1 MSHVDSKHRMPHGGS
16 KSIIRAA
23 LAFAVFTALAGCTNS
38 EQDSTVGGQGATPKS
53 GPGHAGHA
61 DASADPGSS
70 SAAKGKGGTGHVSVE
85 LKNAQ
90 GADAGTV
97 DFTQN
102 GSKVVITID
111 AKGLTPGFHAVHIH
125 AIGKCEPH
133 STAPDGQG
141 APGAFLSA
149 GGHYQA
155 PGHSGMPMS
164 GDLTNVLVLKDGTGK
179 LTLETD
185 AFQLAQLA
193 AGAGTS
199 IIVHDK
205 ASNFANIPADRY
217 KSEQEGGPVP
227 DETTMKTEDAGG
239 RAVCGVIAPAA

>member
-1 MSHVDSKHRMPHGGS
+1 MSHVDSKRKASHGDSTGVV
-16 KSIIRAA
+16 RAA
-23 LAFAVFTALAGCTNS
+23 LAFAALAALAGCTNS
-38 EQDSTVGGQGATPKS
+38 EQDSVVGGPGATPKS
-53 GPGHAGHA
+53 GAAHPGHVG
-61 DASADPGSS
+61 ASAEPGAS
-70 SAAKGKGGTGHVSVE
+70 SAAKGNGGSEHASAE

-102 GSKVVITID
+102 GGKVVIKID
-111 AKGLTPGFHAVHIH
+111 VKGLTPGFHAVHIH
-125 AIGKCEPH
+125 AVGKCEPQ
-133 STAPDGQG
+133 STAPGGQG

-155 PGHSGMPMS
+155 PGHTGMPMS
-164 GDLTNVLVLKDGTGK
+164 GDLTNLLVMKDGTGK

-185 AFQLAQLA
+185 AFQLSQLDS
-193 AGAGTS
+193 GAGTS

-205 ASNFANIPADRY
+205 ASNFGNIPADRY
-217 KSEQEGGPVP
+217 KSAQEGGPVP

-239 RAVCGVIAPAA
+239 RAVCGVIAPTA